1 MDSGRL
7 TMDRRLHDLTAG
19 SAVRA
24 MVDREVAPSEYLEA
38 LLRRIEATE
47 HVVQAWETIDVER
60 AMEAARLRDGRLD
73 EASEL
78 PLYGVPLGLKD
89 VIDVEGFP
97 TAADYDPYR
106 AKLPARDSAVAQAVR
121 AAGAVPL
128 GKTVSTQFAW
138 SYDTPK
144 TRNPWNPAHTPGGS
158 TSGTAAAVAAR
169 QIPVGL
175 GTQTT
180 ASLLRPAAY
189 CGVVALK
196 PTYGRVS
203 CAGIHPTSW
212 TSDHPGI
219 ACRSVADA
227 ALVLGVIAGHDARDP
242 HSAPFPREDF
252 MPTPTVDSPGLS
264 PRFGCVRELYDRAT
278 PEVRGAFDAAIGRL
292 SAQGAEIRDVPLPG
306 PMDLLLSVHW
316 VIQNVESASLHFDQF
331 SRESEHYRPT
341 VKASLEVSEL
351 VPAAVYVH
359 AKRWKREL
367 RPGLLR
373 MFDECD
379 VLIAP
384 TSSDKPPARGLEKHP
399 LPLGDPSFQV
409 PWTCFGL
416 PNVTLPTG
424 VGNDGLPDAVQLIAK
439 PLTEGRLL
447 QVGAWCEIVFGPLPT
462 PIE

>member
-1 MDSGRL
+1 
-7 TMDRRLHDLTAG
+7 MDRQLHDLTAR

-24 MVDREVAPSEYLEA
+24 MVDREFVPSEYVGA

-47 HVVQAWETIDVER
+47 GVVHAWETIDADR
-60 AMEAARLRDGRLD
+60 ALEAATLLDARVD

-97 TAADYDPYR
+97 TAADYHPYR
-106 AKLPARDSAVAQAVR
+106 AKLPGRDSAVARALR

-144 TRNPWNPAHTPGGS
+144 TFNPWSPSHTPGGS
-158 TSGTAAAVAAR
+158 TSGTVAAVAAR

-203 CAGIHPTSW
+203 CVGIHPTSW

-242 HSAPFPREDF
+242 HSAPFSGEDF
-252 MPTPTVDSPGLS
+252 MPAPTVDSLGLS
-264 PRFGCVRELYDRAT
+264 PRLGCVRELYDRAS
-278 PEVRGAFDAAIGRL
+278 PEVRSAFAAAIGRL
-292 SAQGAEIRDVPLPG
+292 SAQGAEIRDVPLPA
-306 PMDLLLSVHW
+306 PMDLLLSIHW
-316 VIQNVESASLHFDQF
+316 VIQNVESASLHFDQY

-384 TSSDKPPARGLEKHP
+384 TSSDKPPARGLESHP

-416 PNVTLPTG
+416 PNVTLPTAIG
-424 VGNDGLPDAVQLIAK
+424 SDGLPDAVQLVGK
-439 PLTEGRLL
+439 PLAEARLL
-447 QVGAWCEIVFGPLPT
+447 QIAGWCESAFGPLPT
-462 PIE
+462 PLE